1 MDLASNQA
9 STEHA
14 SAQLASKRR
23 SVRRAIMA
31 RAIAVALC
39 GCAISAWPADSLPT
53 VDQIYLAEQA
63 GRTEEAQRMIAQV
76 LAAHP
81 NSAKAHYVQ
90 AELYARAGKLSLAR
104 TELKIAE
111 QLQPNLQFA
120 KPRAISELR
129 AQLAERQSSRQG
141 TVESPPADGVESRSG
156 EVRVLLASKDGILFA
171 PAVINNS
178 IKLDFIVDSGASD
191 VSIPADLY
199 STMVRSGAITDADTT
214 GSRQY
219 VNASGETSRAT
230 TFILR
235 SLKVGNVEVSRVQ
248 ASVAPFNA
256 PLLLGE
262 SFLKRFKSWSID
274 NARQELVL
282 QR

>member
-1 MDLASNQA
+1 M
-9 STEHA
+9 
-14 SAQLASKRR
+14 
-23 SVRRAIMA
+23 IFA
-31 RAIAVALC
+31 RAIALVLC
-39 GCAISAWPADSLPT
+39 ACAISAWAADSLPT

-63 GRTEEAQRMIAQV
+63 GRLDEAQRMISQV

-81 NSAKAHYVQ
+81 SSAKAHYVQ
-90 AELYARAGKLSLAR
+90 AEVYARAGKLSQARSELAA
-104 TELKIAE
+104 AE
-111 QLQPNLQFA
+111 RLQPDLQFA

-129 AQLAERQSSRQG
+129 AQLAER
-141 TVESPPADGVESRSG
+141 SPQAGVESRSG
-156 EVRVLLASKDGILFA
+156 EVRVLLASKSGILVA
-171 PAVINNS
+171 PAVLNNS
-178 IKLDFIVDSGASD
+178 IKADFIVDSGASD
-191 VSIPADLY
+191 VSISAELY
-199 STMVRSGAITDADTT
+199 SRMVKSGAITDTDIT

-235 SLKVGNVEVSRVQ
+235 SLKVGHVEVSRVE
-248 ASVAPFNA
+248 ASVGSFRA

>member
-1 MDLASNQA
+1 M
-9 STEHA
+9 
-14 SAQLASKRR
+14 
-23 SVRRAIMA
+23 IFA
-31 RAIAVALC
+31 RAIALALYA
-39 GCAISAWPADSLPT
+39 CAISTWAADSLPT

-63 GRTEEAQRMIAQV
+63 GRLDEAQRMISQV

-90 AELYARAGKLSLAR
+90 AEVYARAGKVSQARSELA
-104 TELKIAE
+104 TAE
-111 QLQPNLQFA
+111 RLQPDLQFA

-129 AQLAERQSSRQG
+129 AQLAEGPGAGQGPAESRQG
-141 TVESPPADGVESRSG
+141 GVESRSG
-156 EVRVLLASKDGILFA
+156 EVRVLLASKSGILVA
-171 PAVINNS
+171 PAVLNNS
-178 IKLDFIVDSGASD
+178 IKADFIVDSGASD
-191 VSIPADLY
+191 VSISAELY
-199 STMVRSGAITDADTT
+199 STMVKSGAITEADIT

-235 SLKVGNVEVSRVQ
+235 SLKVGHVEVSRVE
-248 ASVAPFNA
+248 ASVGPFKA

>member
-1 MDLASNQA
+1 MESH
-9 STEHA
+9 ST
-14 SAQLASKRR
+14 RR
-23 SVRRAIMA
+23 TITA
-31 RAIAVALC
+31 RAAALALC
-39 GCAISAWPADSLPT
+39 ACALSTWAADSLPT

-63 GRTEEAQRMIAQV
+63 GRTDEAQRMIAQV

-90 AELYARAGKLSLAR
+90 AELYARAGKFSLAR
-104 TELKIAE
+104 TELGLAE

-129 AQLAERQSSRQG
+129 AQLSERQTSRQG
-141 TVESPPADGVESRSG
+141 SAQSPPADGAESRSR
-156 EVRVLLASKDGILFA
+156 EVRVLLASKGGILVA

-191 VSIPADLY
+191 VSIPAELY
-199 STMVRSGAITDADTT
+199 STMVRSGAITDADIT

-219 VNASGETSRAT
+219 VNASGETSKAT

-235 SLKVGNVEVSRVQ
+235 SLKVGNVEVSRVE
-248 ASVAPFNA
+248 ASVAPFKA

-262 SFLKRFKSWSID
+262 SFLRRFKSWSID